1 MDLVSMIHQHVD
13 YKNIIIT
20 HEISNMKSLSHYKL
34 IATLFKYPGQSFSSD
49 MHRFLEYM
57 EAKSETEKT
66 AIKHFVKQAEILNLK
81 EQQEY
86 YLKTF
91 DVGAICYLDIGYMMF
106 GEDYKRAQLLVNL
119 QNEHTLAGTDCGSE
133 LADHLPN
140 VLSLL
145 STTDNK
151 DFAEELGFI
160 ITLPAVKF
168 MLSKFKSGENYYEH
182 LFEVLLGMLERD
194 FNGEH
199 LQEFAMEEAR
209 FNGKNEF
216 LIPSPKMAVCNSNCK
231 QKRF

>member
-1 MDLVSMIHQHVD
+1 
-13 YKNIIIT
+13 
-20 HEISNMKSLSHYKL
+20 MKSLSHYRL
-34 IATLFKYPGQSFSSD
+34 IASLFKYPDQSFLSD
-49 MHRFLEYM
+49 LNSNMEHIQTNFEKERTHMKRFVEEVELL
-57 EAKSETEKT
+57 T
-66 AIKHFVKQAEILNLK
+66 LK

-119 QNEHTLAGTDCGSE
+119 QKEHSLAGTDCGTE

-145 STTDNK
+145 SVTDNQ

-160 ITLPAVKF
+160 ITLPSVKF
-168 MLSKFKSGENYYEH
+168 MLSKFNSGDNYYEH
-182 LFEVLLGMLERD
+182 LFRVLLGMLERD
-194 FNGEH
+194 FTGEH
-199 LQEFAMEEAR
+199 LMEFAFEEEK

-216 LIPSPKMAVCNSNCK
+216 LMPSPKMAVCNSNCK

>member
-1 MDLVSMIHQHVD
+1 
-13 YKNIIIT
+13 
-20 HEISNMKSLSHYKL
+20 MKSLSHYRL
-34 IATLFKYPGQSFSSD
+34 IASLFKYPDQGFLSD
-49 MHRFLEYM
+49 LNSNMEHIQTNFEKERTHMKRFVEEVELL
-57 EAKSETEKT
+57 T
-66 AIKHFVKQAEILNLK
+66 LK

-119 QNEHTLAGTDCGSE
+119 QKEHSLAGTDCGTE

-145 STTDNK
+145 SVTDNK

-160 ITLPAVKF
+160 IILPSVKF
-168 MLSKFKSGENYYEH
+168 MLSKFSSRDNYYEQ
-182 LFEVLLGMLERD
+182 LFRVLLGMLERD
-194 FNGEH
+194 FIGEQ
-199 LQEFAMEEAR
+199 LMEFAFEEEK

-216 LIPSPKMAVCNSNCK
+216 LMPSPKMAVCNSNCK

>member
-1 MDLVSMIHQHVD
+1 
-13 YKNIIIT
+13 
-20 HEISNMKSLSHYKL
+20 MKSLYHYKL
-34 IATLFKYPGQSFSSD
+34 IASLFKYPDKSFSSD
-49 MHRFLEYM
+49 MHSNLEYIESNFEKERTNIKSFVL
-57 EAKSETEKT
+57 EADKLS
-66 AIKHFVKQAEILNLK
+66 LK

-119 QNEHTLAGTDCGSE
+119 QNEHKLAGTDCGTE

-145 STTDNK
+145 SVIKNQ

-168 MLSKFKSGENYYEH
+168 MLSKFNSADNYYEH
-182 LFEVLLGMLERD
+182 LFRVLLGMLERD
-194 FNGEH
+194 FTGDH
-199 LQEFAMEEAR
+199 LMEYAFEEEK